1 MSNKKNKVR
10 IFSTMSYDEI
20 IVFNEKKTY
29 EKHMKQN
36 IFVKLLKSA
45 PVSITLSH
53 SNLPFLIGD
62 QVQGG

>member
-1 MSNKKNKVR
+1 
-10 IFSTMSYDEI
+10 MSYDEI